1 MMYYGY
7 GHPGTHW
14 GALIVGLVFMLVVA
28 GGLAWI
34 LVTLLRQNGHPAAAA
49 HPAPTPAAGSDAL
62 RILDERFARG
72 EIDAE
77 EYKIRR
83 DLLTRQE

>member
-1 MMYYGY
+1 MMDYGY

-14 GALIVGLVFMLVVA
+14 GALIVGIAFMLVVA

-34 LVTLLRQNGHPAAAA
+34 LVTLLRQSRP
-49 HPAPTPAAGSDAL
+49 PTPAPPSPGPPGGSDAL
-62 RILDERFARG
+62 RILEERFARG

-77 EYKIRR
+77 EYRSRR
-83 DLLTRQE
+83 DLLVRRE

>member
-1 MMYYGY
+1 MMYGY
-7 GHPGTHW
+7 GQHGHHW
-14 GALIVGLVFMLVVA
+14 GALIVGVVFMLVVT

-34 LVTLLRQNGHPAAAA
+34 LVTLLRQRRPPDG
-49 HPAPTPAAGSDAL
+49 PAPPAPAIGSDAL

-77 EYKIRR
+77 EYRSRR
-83 DLLTRQE
+83 DLLTRKE